1 MKKMADLFVG
11 LVHYPIYNKRMQ
23 VIATAV
29 TNFDIHDIAR
39 TARTYDVKKYFLI
52 HPHNAQKEIIQK
64 IIGYWQHGFGRVYNP
79 DRSEALDRVAYVANI
94 AAAIDEVRKMTGKE
108 PVTVTTDARVYPNT
122 ISYRKARDMLQNGDR
137 PLLVL
142 FGTGFGMEK
151 ETMAAFDY
159 ILEPVYGPSN
169 YNHLCVRSA
178 VAIILDRLA
187 GEVWWQK

>member
-1 MKKMADLFVG
+1 MADLYVG
-11 LVHYPIYNKRMQ
+11 LVHYPIYNKRMK

-39 TARTYDVKKYFLI
+39 TARTYDVKNYFLI
-52 HPHNAQKEIIQK
+52 HPLKTQEDIINK
-64 IIGYWQHGFGRVYNP
+64 IVGYWQKGFGRVYNP
-79 DRSEALDRVAYVANI
+79 DRSEALDRVTYVPDI
-94 AAAIDEVRKMTGKE
+94 AAAVNAIRSRTGKE
-108 PVTVTTDARVYPNT
+108 PITITTDARVYPNT
-122 ISYRKARDMLQNGDR
+122 ITYKEARNMLQNGER

-159 ILEPVYGPSN
+159 ILEPVYGCGH

-187 GEVWWQK
+187 GEAWWQK